1 MESFKDVIS
10 SSKPVLVDF
19 YADWCQPCKT
29 MSAILVQVK
38 EIQNNAIRIIKLNVD
53 KNRET
58 ALKYSIQTIPTL
70 MIFKDGKQ
78 LWRQSGVISVN
89 ELNKIIE
96 MFKHP
101 L

>member
-1 MESFKDVIS
+1 METFKDLIS
-10 SSKPVLVDF
+10 STTPVLVDF

-29 MSAILVQVK
+29 MSSILVKVK
-38 EIQNNAIRIIKLNVD
+38 EAQADSIRIIKVNVD
-53 KNRET
+53 KNRNT

-78 LWRQSGVISVN
+78 LWRQSGVISLN

-96 MFKHP
+96 MFK
-101 L
+101 